1 MFILGQPIPAGVT
14 DQNRRIEQLEKALVN
29 EREIRVK
36 LQHKHTVMQDQID
49 KIEQFIAE
57 NIVPHQFMKQM
68 SETLRNAFKIEKA
81 SIRNLSTSMQQNIN
95 HRLFNISE
103 SVSSSV
109 EDIQKI
115 QNSTLKLN
123 MERTEQLNH
132 DLNAIKSIVDSNTVA
147 IYDFNETIIEL
158 RVDDADRNT
167 HLQRI
172 NEAVEQVKSKIEIW
186 EKAASRYK

>member
-36 LQHKHTVMQDQID
+36 LQHKQTVMQGQID
-49 KIEQFIAE
+49 KIEQFIAK
-57 NIVPHQFMKQM
+57 NLVSDQFMKQM
-68 SETLRNAFKIEKA
+68 SETLRNAFKIEKS
-81 SIRNLSTSMQQNIN
+81 SIRNMSTSMQQNIT

-109 EDIQKI
+109 EDLQKI

-123 MERTEQLNH
+123 MERTERLNH
-132 DLNAIKSIVDSNTVA
+132 ELNAIKSIVDSNTVE
-147 IYDFNETIIEL
+147 IFDVNETTMEL

-172 NEAVEQVKSKIEIW
+172 NEAVEQVKVGINNKRS
-186 EKAASRYK
+186 ARDT

>member
-14 DQNRRIEQLEKALVN
+14 DQSRHIEQLEKALVS

-36 LQHKHTVMQDQID
+36 LQHKQTVMQGQID
-49 KIEQFIAE
+49 KIEQFIAK
-57 NIVPHQFMKQM
+57 NIVSNQFTKQM
-68 SETLRNAFKIEKA
+68 SETLRKAFNIEKS
-81 SIRNLSTSMQQNIN
+81 SIRNLSSSIQENIN

-103 SVSSSV
+103 SVRSSV
-109 EDIQKI
+109 EDLQKI

-132 DLNAIKSIVDSNTVA
+132 DLNAIQSTVDSNTVA
-147 IYDFNETIIEL
+147 IIDVNETIMEL

-186 EKAASRYK
+186 QKAASKYK

>member
-1 MFILGQPIPAGVT
+1 
-14 DQNRRIEQLEKALVN
+14 
-29 EREIRVK
+29 
-36 LQHKHTVMQDQID
+36 MQGKID
-49 KIEQFIAE
+49 RIEQFIAE
-57 NIVPHQFMKQM
+57 NTVSVQVTKQM
-68 SETLRNAFKIEKA
+68 SETLRKAFSTEKS
-81 SIRNLSTSMQQNIN
+81 SIRNLSSSMQQNIN

-103 SVSSSV
+103 SVRSSV

-132 DLNAIKSIVDSNTVA
+132 DLNAVQSTVDSNTVA
-147 IYDFNETIIEL
+147 IIDVNETIMEL

-186 EKAASRYK
+186 EKAASKYKSLSFSERYLTVKISCLI